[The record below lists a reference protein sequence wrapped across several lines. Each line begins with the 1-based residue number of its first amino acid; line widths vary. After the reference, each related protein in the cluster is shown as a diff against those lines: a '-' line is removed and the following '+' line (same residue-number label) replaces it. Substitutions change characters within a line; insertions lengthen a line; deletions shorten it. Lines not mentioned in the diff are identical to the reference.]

1 MLKIRWQIFRNWR
14 WNSRCFLYQMHI
26 ASTVLWSSFGVF
38 TVFVIVFLVTI
49 ELECW
54 LDRNSYP
61 KCSILDVW
69 QGSRYPTCIYLLK
82 VNNRNTGTRCEI
94 CSKLTIKTADGRYWR
109 RTCNRRLD
117 RPLKSVFLEF
127 LDFKGKVL
135 FFYTTLL
142 HRLRHSKPWSKTRRL
157 WGNAWWEMHH
167 SFLGAKLLVSI
178 KSCNNF

>member
-1 MLKIRWQIFRNWR
+1 MDAIGVEHVTAGW
-14 WNSRCFLYQMHI
+14 
-26 ASTVLWSSFGVF
+26 VGLWKVF
-38 TVFVIVFLVTI
+38 
-49 ELECW
+49 
-54 LDRNSYP
+54 
-61 KCSILDVW
+61 
-69 QGSRYPTCIYLLK
+69 
-82 VNNRNTGTRCEI
+82 
-94 CSKLTIKTADGRYWR
+94 
-109 RTCNRRLD
+109 
-117 RPLKSVFLEF
+117 FLEF